1 MEYHTTIHD
10 VGEGSAQA
18 VSSCGWR
25 SPVFGTGKTAG
36 TMDSLQHAAE
46 AGDVHEREMSLP

>member
-1 MEYHTTIHD
+1 MEHHTTIHD